1 MKMKKI
7 LLYLVA
13 AGLVVFLLIQL
24 VPVDRSNPPTTSEP
38 KWSSPEARALVKE
51 HCFQCHSNET
61 EWPWYSYIAPASW
74 LIKFDVVEG
83 RGHFNFSEWD
93 QNPGELSQ
101 MTRQI
106 NRGSM
111 PPMQYTLFH
120 PNSKLDAQQKQALI
134 DALTTSLK

>member
-1 MKMKKI
+1 LI
-7 LLYLVA
+7 LVG
-13 AGLVVFLLIQL
+13 AGLAVFLLIQL
-24 VPVDRSNPPTTSEP
+24 IPIDRSNPPTTAEP
-38 KWSSPEARALVKE
+38 KWSSPEARALVKD

-93 QNPGELSQ
+93 TNPGELRQ
-101 MTRQI
+101 MVGQI

-111 PPMQYTLFH
+111 PPLQYTLFH
-120 PNSKLDAQQKQALI
+120 PSSKLDAQQKKALI
-134 DALTTSLK
+134 DALTATLK